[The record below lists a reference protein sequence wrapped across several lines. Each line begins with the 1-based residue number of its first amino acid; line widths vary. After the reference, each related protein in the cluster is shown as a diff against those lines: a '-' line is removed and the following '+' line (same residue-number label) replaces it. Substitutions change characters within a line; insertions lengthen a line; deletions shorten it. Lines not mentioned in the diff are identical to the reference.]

1 MSDSFSV
8 AHHLLQ
14 PTVVRLEIGLEQTNA
29 ANSNTSSICSHDSES
44 QSATIGGKSISSRG
58 EGWSRKML
66 PTSPPG
72 AFPLSTCADY
82 INSLSHSHMET
93 ACKDYLV
100 LWLRT
105 LPTMLKEEEFV
116 SRVVLEMQ
124 DLLSVIPKICER
136 PKRQLSVHNMS
147 KPAVWERAA
156 LGQER
161 RGQDYPTVNR
171 GNTQFNIAI
180 AFWDIRFI

>member
-1 MSDSFSV
+1 MSDSFSA

-29 ANSNTSSICSHDSES
+29 ADSNTSSICSHDSES
-44 QSATIGGKSISSRG
+44 QSVTIGGKSISCELIRG
-58 EGWSRKML
+58 VISTRGGLESEKVL

-72 AFPLSTCADY
+72 AFQLSTCADY
-82 INSLSHSHMET
+82 VNSLSHSHMET

-124 DLLSVIPKICER
+124 DLLR
-136 PKRQLSVHNMS
+136 
-147 KPAVWERAA
+147 
-156 LGQER
+156 
-161 RGQDYPTVNR
+161 
-171 GNTQFNIAI
+171 
-180 AFWDIRFI
+180 